1 MLKIIKTYT
10 LVLLIFFSFSNL
22 ALADNVF
29 FIDFSKVLNNSK
41 AGAEAKEKLKKKFL
55 TESEKFKK
63 LEESLKKEEADLIA
77 QKKALSNEDYQNK
90 IDILRKRVLESQKN
104 KQDSLNDIA
113 RSRNDAKQE
122 LLKAIN
128 PIIKKYMEKNNIRLI
143 VDKESII
150 LGDVT
155 LEITNQIIEILN
167 QEVKSIKVN

>member
-41 AGAEAKEKLKKKFL
+41 AGAEAQEKLKKKFL